1 MIDRET
7 AVESLS
13 HQIASCV
20 HLMLAHRHITVA
32 QLKQRLTDL
41 PTREPLDDPSVI
53 DDLLAAKNPHAIQ
66 SSLLADIGYVM
77 GFDWDFKVARLAD
90 EPAGSPQ
97 ASGFDAQESEK

>member
-20 HLMLAHRHITVA
+20 HLMLANRHVTVA
-32 QLKQRLTDL
+32 VLKERLTAL
-41 PTREPLDDPSVI
+41 PTREPVNMSVI

-66 SSLLADIGYVM
+66 ISLLADIGLVL
-77 GFDWDFKVARLAD
+77 GFDWNFKIARILQD
-90 EPAGSPQ
+90 DPPVLPFPQEPETHNG
-97 ASGFDAQESEK
+97 